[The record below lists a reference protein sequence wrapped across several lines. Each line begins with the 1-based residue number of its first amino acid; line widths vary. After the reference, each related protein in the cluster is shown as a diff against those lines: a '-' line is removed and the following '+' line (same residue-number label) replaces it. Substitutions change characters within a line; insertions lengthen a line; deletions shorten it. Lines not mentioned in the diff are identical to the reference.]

1 VAGNVTRRL
10 LAMLAV
16 LVLLSLVVF
25 FVQTSLP
32 GDPARAYA
40 GRGATDQRVEE
51 VRQELGY
58 DQPVPVQY
66 WRFLG
71 RLAQGDLGES
81 LRTRQPVAED
91 IGDALPATIELA
103 LAATVLMLVLGTTM
117 GVLSAQGGRLGRGTK
132 HVMVA
137 LSSAPTFLLG
147 IIAVIVLYKN
157 LRWFPAVGRL
167 ADDPAVDGPTGLH
180 VVDGLLGGDLAQV
193 SDAFRHLVLPA
204 FCLAIGPAVAVGR
217 VLRGELVA
225 AQRED
230 YVRTARAKGLSP
242 RRVLVR
248 HCLRNCLGPVL
259 SVAGLQVALLLAG
272 VVVIEQVFS
281 WPGLGSYTA
290 QALTRNDFPGIMGV
304 TLVLG
309 VAFVVINALVDI
321 AQVVADPRLRSAT

>member
-1 VAGNVTRRL
+1 MVGV
-10 LAMLAV
+10 LA
-16 LVLLSLVVF
+16 LLSLVVF
-25 FVQTSLP
+25 FVQTTLP

-40 GRGATDQRVEE
+40 GRGATDAQVDE

-58 DQPVPVQY
+58 DQPVIVQY
-66 WRFLG
+66 GRFLQRIG
-71 RLAQGDLGES
+71 TGDLGDS
-81 LRTRQPVAED
+81 LRTRQPVADD
-91 IGDALPATIELA
+91 IGKALPATIELA
-103 LAATVLMLVLGTTM
+103 LAATVIMLVLGTTM
-117 GVLSAQGGRLGRGTK
+117 GVLSANGGRLGVATK

-147 IIAVIVLYKN
+147 IVAVIVLYKN
-157 LRWFPAVGRL
+157 LQWFPAVGRL

-180 VVDGLLGGDLAQV
+180 VVDGLLGGNLAQV
-193 SDAFRHLVLPA
+193 SDAFRHLALPA

-230 YVRTARAKGLSP
+230 YVRTARAKGISP
-242 RRVLVR
+242 RRVLVH

-309 VAFVVINALVDI
+309 VAFVVINAVVDI
-321 AQVVADPRLRSAT
+321 LQVVADPRLRNEAS